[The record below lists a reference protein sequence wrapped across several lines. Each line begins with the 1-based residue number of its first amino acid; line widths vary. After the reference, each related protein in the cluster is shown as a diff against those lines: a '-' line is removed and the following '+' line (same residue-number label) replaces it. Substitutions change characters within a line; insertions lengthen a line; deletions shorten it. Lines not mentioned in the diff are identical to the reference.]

1 MILGIDASRT
11 RIAAALLDADEEIVV
26 TQLRKLPTTDDE
38 RERMDLVYSFFSWL
52 NRVADEA
59 GGAIMGVFI
68 EGAYAGPN
76 IKTSMQQAQFIG
88 AVQALAWRKWP
99 YALNETIGN
108 TDWRKRAGVV
118 MQPGLPY
125 QRPKRQDIKDA
136 TRAWAIAHFHG
147 DDIEA
152 LSEDEIDA
160 LGVAVAGWGIV
171 E

>member
-11 RIAAALLDADEEIVV
+11 RVAAALLDADEKIVV
-26 TQLRKLPTTDDE
+26 TQIRQLPKTEDE
-38 RERMDLVYSFFSWL
+38 RERMDLVYSFLTWI
-52 NRVADEA
+52 NRVADES
-59 GGAIMGVFI
+59 GGGIMGVFI

-76 IKTSMQQAQFIG
+76 IKTSMQQAQLIG
-88 AVQALAWRKWP
+88 QVSALCWRKWP

-108 TDWRKRAGVV
+108 AEWRKRAGVT

-125 QRPKRQDIKDA
+125 SRPKRQDIKDA

-147 DDIEA
+147 DDIA
-152 LSEDEIDA
+152 SLSEDEIDA

>member
-11 RIAAALLDADEEIVV
+11 RIAGALLDADEKIIV
-26 TQLRKLPTTDDE
+26 TQLRQLPKTDDE
-38 RERMDLVYSFFSWL
+38 RERMDLVHSFLTWI
-52 NRVADEA
+52 NRVADET
-59 GGAIMGVFI
+59 GGGVMGVFI

-88 AVQALAWRKWP
+88 QVSALCWRKWP

-108 TDWRKRAGVV
+108 AEWRKKAGVK

-125 QRPKRQDIKDA
+125 SRPKRQDIKDA
-136 TRAWAIAHFHG
+136 TRAWAIAYFH
-147 DDIEA
+147 DEKIDH

>member
-1 MILGIDASRT
+1 VILGIDASRT
-11 RIAAALLDADEEIVV
+11 RIAAALLDADENIVATEIQKMPS
-26 TQLRKLPTTDDE
+26 TEDE
-38 RERMDLVYSFFSWL
+38 RERMDAVHEFLSWL
-52 NRVADEA
+52 GRVADDG

-88 AVQALAWRKWP
+88 VVQALAWRKWP
-99 YALNETIGN
+99 HALSETIGN
-108 TDWRKRAGVV
+108 AEWRKRAGVV

-125 QRPKRQDIKDA
+125 SRPKRQDIKDA
-136 TRAWAIAHFHG
+136 TRAWAISRFAG
-147 DDIEA
+147 YDIEA
-152 LSEDEIDA
+152 LTEDEIDS